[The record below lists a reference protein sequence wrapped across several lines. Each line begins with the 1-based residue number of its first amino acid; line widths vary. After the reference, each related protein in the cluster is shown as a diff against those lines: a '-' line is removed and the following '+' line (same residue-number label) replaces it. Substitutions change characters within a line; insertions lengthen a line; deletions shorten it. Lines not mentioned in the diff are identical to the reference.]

1 MLFAVVN
8 HDLPVQR
15 PRCRDVAYYG
25 LTCSADRATD
35 SIGSA
40 RNVGCFVVGFRPP
53 LPCPRLVTVVKS
65 AIGITARLRSLPRP
79 QLFVRNWKVGAVPNI
94 GLVLVCLAG
103 VCAPYLLGAAS
114 VVLLAES
121 ALLVGLVLPGTSTV
135 LIVGSVVGLGRVDPI
150 VAAVVMVVASSGG
163 AQTAF
168 LLRRRRGDAGS
179 TPIPPK
185 RAVPSSRVLRRAQ
198 NAFDRHATVASV
210 ASHLFGGTRTFGPRL
225 AAASPMSFRTFAL
238 CNFTAAALWVTV
250 LMVVGNT
257 VGANPNVAPYLIAA
271 GVGLMAVTYGVGFIR
286 RRGQTRSAGPVDT
299 RLTFDV
305 ATSP

>member
-1 MLFAVVN
+1 MP
-8 HDLPVQR
+8 D
-15 PRCRDVAYYG
+15 
-25 LTCSADRATD
+25 
-35 SIGSA
+35 
-40 RNVGCFVVGFRPP
+40 
-53 LPCPRLVTVVKS
+53 
-65 AIGITARLRSLPRP
+65 
-79 QLFVRNWKVGAVPNI
+79 I

-103 VCAPYLLGAAS
+103 VCAPYLLGAAG

-150 VAAVVMVVASSGG
+150 IAAVVMVVASSGG

-168 LLRRRRGDAGS
+168 LLRRRRGGGASS

-185 RAVPSSRVLRRAQ
+185 KMSSARFVRRAQ
-198 NAFDRHATVASV
+198 SGFDRHATVASI

-238 CNFTAAALWVTV
+238 CNFAAAALWVTI
-250 LMVVGNT
+250 LLVVGST
-257 VGANPNVAPYLIAA
+257 VGANPNVAPYFIAA
-271 GVGLMAVTYGVGFIR
+271 GVGLMSITYGVGFVR
-286 RRGQTRSAGPVDT
+286 RRARTSSAGQIDT
-299 RLTFDV
+299 GPTLDV